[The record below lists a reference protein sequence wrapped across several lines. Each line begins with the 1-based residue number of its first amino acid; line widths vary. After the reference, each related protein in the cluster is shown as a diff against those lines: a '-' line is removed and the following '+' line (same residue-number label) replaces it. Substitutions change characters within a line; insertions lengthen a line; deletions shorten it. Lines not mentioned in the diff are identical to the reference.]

1 MLFDVSRIGS
11 LREPR
16 NISTCGLVTFVLS
29 GHIGNVHAD
38 SRSVR
43 HARPGRYPHLNRRA
57 LSPTGSESAN
67 YERMAFCISSAIKRG
82 EKRDRA
88 FTCHFHSC
96 ARSCSACQSREPS
109 PAHAS
114 TILKV
119 ELEIRR
125 EPLRTPRSPGPFPP
139 RSSYLDS
146 STHRPSSKRLDR
158 LCSRTKIIHEPEQ
171 NC

>member
-1 MLFDVSRIGS
+1 VNLATFARADLLHSCSRDTLETFMLTRNLFDMHVQ
-11 LREPR
+11 
-16 NISTCGLVTFVLS
+16 V
-29 GHIGNVHAD
+29 D
-38 SRSVR
+38 
-43 HARPGRYPHLNRRA
+43 YPHLNRRP
-57 LSPTGSESAN
+57 LSPTGSESAD
-67 YERMAFCISSAIKRG
+67 YERMAFCISSAIKQG

-88 FTCHFHSC
+88 FTCLFHSC

-125 EPLRTPRSPGPFPP
+125 EPLRTPRPPGLLPP

-146 STHRPSSKRLDR
+146 STHRPFSKRLDR
-158 LCSRTKIIHEPEQ
+158 LCSRTKIIHEPEH